1 MGVGR
6 AMGDGLGLNGADVGF
21 LDDTSLGAAVGWKVG
36 SRVGPCVG
44 TDVGWELTT
53 DGSVVGVGLTID
65 GRDVLVGTIVGGF
78 TSRLTNRAPPS
89 PPSPVHNPSTSVM
102 LQAFRS
108 IQSTLVLILE

>member
-1 MGVGR
+1 MLLVGR
-6 AMGDGLGLNGADVGF
+6 GMGDRLLGLNVGF
-21 LDDTSLGAAVGWKVG
+21 LDDTSVGAAVGWKVG
-36 SRVGPCVG
+36 TRVGPCVG
-44 TDVGWELTT
+44 KELGWPLTT
-53 DGSVVGVGLTID
+53 PDGSIVGVGLTID